1 MADLDDIITRNYSNF
16 RGVDFTGGVLL
27 PSRSPDALNMWR
39 DYKDD
44 DAVQTRPGMTLL
56 NTFEGKVLGL
66 FFYKDT
72 NDVIHTLVHINT
84 QLLKWNNY
92 PNTPANLTVL
102 YTGLSPQKSKGFVYD
117 NVFFLLDGINYIEYN
132 GTTVQSV
139 AGTIPLTSYMKNPD
153 GSTSIDESTDTDLV
167 YQPVNCLTPLRKN
180 AFIADGTSTVY
191 KLDAQGLDP
200 ASTYLLQGEI
210 TNGTITTTITENID
224 FTVDRTK
231 GWVTFTNAP
240 VNEAEVVITYSKTNS
255 TYRSRILNC
264 TLMCTFDNR
273 LFFSGNKDYPN
284 TVFWSMLNDPRYV
297 PDINYETCGL
307 NYAQVRAII
316 PGNNVLWVIKDMEQ
330 EASSVYYLTP
340 TLDTN
345 YGKIYPSVNGS
356 IALGCV
362 SCGVNFQDDIVFFS
376 NRGLEGISSSS
387 MYSEQILQHRSSLVD
402 AKMLQES
409 DYLNVKLAE
418 YDGYL
423 LCLMGSHIYL
433 ADSRQKFQNTSN
445 DVEYDWYYWE
455 LPFNIDFI
463 KEYRGTL
470 FLGNQS
476 GQLFTLSGN
485 KDNGQSINSYWTT
498 RKDDFGAPSY
508 TKTTNK
514 RGNVI
519 QFKNMGNTSVN
530 LSTITDGETKDKTT
544 LDDSNSRCPFRNKDK
559 KFKEIQ
565 IKLSSTS
572 RFGIYQI
579 TIQGFVAG
587 FIKR

>member
-1 MADLDDIITRNYSNF
+1 
-16 RGVDFTGGVLL
+16 
-27 PSRSPDALNMWR
+27 
-39 DYKDD
+39 
-44 DAVQTRPGMTLL
+44 
-56 NTFEGKVLGL
+56 
-66 FFYKDT
+66 
-72 NDVIHTLVHINT
+72 
-84 QLLKWNNY
+84 
-92 PNTPANLTVL
+92 
-102 YTGLSPQKSKGFVYD
+102 
-117 NVFFLLDGINYIEYN
+117 
-132 GTTVQSV
+132 
-139 AGTIPLTSYMKNPD
+139 
-153 GSTSIDESTDTDLV
+153 
-167 YQPVNCLTPLRKN
+167 
-180 AFIADGTSTVY
+180 
-191 KLDAQGLDP
+191 
-200 ASTYLLQGEI
+200 
-210 TNGTITTTITENID
+210 
-224 FTVDRTK
+224 
-231 GWVTFTNAP
+231 
-240 VNEAEVVITYSKTNS
+240 
-255 TYRSRILNC
+255 
-264 TLMCTFDNR
+264 MCTFDNR

-284 TVFWSMLNDPRYV
+284 TVFWSMLNDPRYI

-307 NYAQVRAII
+307 NYAQVKAII

-362 SCGVNFQDDIVFFS
+362 SCGINFQDDVVFFS

-387 MYSEQILQHRSSLVD
+387 MYSEQLLQHRSSLVD
-402 AKMLQES
+402 AKMLQEP

-418 YDGYL
+418 YEGYL
-423 LCLMGSHIYL
+423 LCLMGSHIYM

-470 FLGNQS
+470 FLGNQA
-476 GQLFTLSGN
+476 GQLFMLSGN
-485 KDNGQSINSYWTT
+485 KDNGQNISSYWTT

-519 QFKNMGNTSVN
+519 QFKNLGNEAVN
-530 LSTITDGETKDKTT
+530 LATITDGEVKEKTT
-544 LDDSNSRCPFRNKDK
+544 LNDSNSRCPFRNKDK